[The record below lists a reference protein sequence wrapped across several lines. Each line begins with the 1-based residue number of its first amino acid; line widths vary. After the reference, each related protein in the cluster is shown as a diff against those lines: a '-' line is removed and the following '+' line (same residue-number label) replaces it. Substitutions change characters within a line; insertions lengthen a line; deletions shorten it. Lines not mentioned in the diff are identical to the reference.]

1 MNYKQFNDI
10 IINLKRP
17 LILDGAM
24 GSLIQQNGLTID
36 KNIWTT
42 KYNFTNP
49 ELIINI
55 HKSYIESGCD
65 IISTNTFRT
74 NPNALK
80 FSQYSNSDAVKK
92 TIELAKRAVKEYDF
106 QNDKREIIIAG
117 VNPPAEDCYQK
128 DVTISKYAI
137 EENHKKHISMLYE
150 FGADIILNE
159 TQSHFDEIK
168 FICKFCSQ
176 NELPFIIS
184 IFVTEPFNILS
195 GESLRDTL
203 TMIKEYSPNLISFNC
218 ISPNVFYKILSEIEL
233 SFDWGFYLNCGSGNF
248 TDSNIS
254 CGISPIEYSVIL
266 KNSLKF
272 NPKLIGAC
280 CGSNPNHISI
290 IKKLLYD

>member
-1 MNYKQFNDI
+1 MKYNEFNHI
-10 IINLKRP
+10 IINLKKP

-24 GSLIQQNGLTID
+24 GSLIQQRGLSVD

-49 ELIINI
+49 YLIINI

-74 NPNALK
+74 NPNAFK
-80 FSQYSNSDAVKK
+80 FSQYSNSETVKN
-92 TIELAKRAVKEYDF
+92 TIELAKRAVMEYNF

-117 VNPPAEDCYQK
+117 VNAPAEDCYQK
-128 DVTISKYAI
+128 DVTISKYSI
-137 EENHKKHISMLYE
+137 EENHKQHISMLYE

-168 FICKFCSQ
+168 FISKFCSQ
-176 NELPFIIS
+176 KKIPFIIS
-184 IFVTEPFNILS
+184 IFVTEQLNILS
-195 GESLRDTL
+195 GESLKDTL

-218 ISPNVFYKILSEIEL
+218 ISQKIFYKILSEIDL
-233 SFDWGFYLNCGSGNF
+233 SFNWGFYLNCGSGEL
-248 TDSNIS
+248 TDKNIS
-254 CGISPIEYSVIL
+254 CGLSPLEYSEIV
-266 KNSLKF
+266 KYSLKF

-280 CGSNPNHISI
+280 CGSNPHHISK
-290 IKKLLYD
+290 IKNLLYE